1 MSPPLLSCRCGSLTK
16 TLQAIRDIFVFDP
29 EDEADDWW
37 VHWGLVQ
44 ERSERILPGM
54 SALSILDPVI
64 FVDFAPFSFSA
75 PNTLAQR
82 IIGALFTVFDGHAT
96 YRDYCLIVRTSLRAV
111 SDCFREQESH

>member
-1 MSPPLLSCRCGSLTK
+1 MSPPLLSCRRGSLTK

-54 SALSILDPVI
+54 SALSILDPAI
-64 FVDFAPFSFSA
+64 FVDVAPFSFSA
-75 PNTLAQR
+75 HNTRAR
-82 IIGALFTVFDGHAT
+82 RTIAALFTISDGHAT
-96 YRDYCLIVRTSLRAV
+96 ETIVSL
-111 SDCFREQESH
+111 

>member
-1 MSPPLLSCRCGSLTK
+1 MSPPLLSCRRGSLTK

-54 SALSILDPVI
+54 SALSILNLAI
-64 FVDFAPFSFSA
+64 FVDVAPFSFSG

-82 IIGALFTVFDGHAT
+82 IIGASSTVSNGHAT
-96 YRDYCLIVRTSLRAV
+96 YRDYCLLVKTSLRGPGV
-111 SDCFREQESH
+111 LDCLL